1 MIHSV
6 DDTLCPVSEAEC
18 RVDVDSSG
26 CPMLGLGDNVP
37 LGTTASFERSEIFY
51 QVVLHVG
58 VITQFLHDG
67 VGPIWVDQ
75 PWETSD

>member
-6 DDTLCPVSEAEC
+6 EDTLCPVSEAEC

-51 QVVLHVG
+51 QVALHVG
-58 VITQFLHDG
+58 VITNDG
-67 VGPIWVDQ
+67 VGPIRVDQ
-75 PWETSD
+75 PLETTD